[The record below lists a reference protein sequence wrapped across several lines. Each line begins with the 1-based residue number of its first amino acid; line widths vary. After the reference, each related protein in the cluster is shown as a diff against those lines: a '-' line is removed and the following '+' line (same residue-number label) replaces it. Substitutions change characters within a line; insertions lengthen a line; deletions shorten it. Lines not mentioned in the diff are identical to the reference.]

1 MKVLKNQSG
10 FSLIE
15 LMIAASIL
23 SIMALAFSGYMKN
36 VTSQQKNAQDKMD
49 LMTLSAQF
57 SSAAVDPQSIY
68 NSATQIESQT
78 SVPITSTGTT
88 STGGY
93 PTSTGGYPTSTGG
106 YPIWP
111 GDTATFDPYAVPA
124 TPFPGS
130 FNDPTTYGTPA
141 ATM

>member
-49 LMTLSAQF
+49 LMTLNTQL
-57 SSAAVDPQSIY
+57 SSSAVDPQSIY
-68 NSATQIESQT
+68 NSATQIKSQT
-78 SVPITSTGTT
+78 AGVSTGAVTSTG
-88 STGGY
+88 SA
-93 PTSTGGYPTSTGG
+93 TSTGGYPTSTGG
-106 YPIWP
+106 YPIWQYDP
-111 GDTATFDPYAVPA
+111 EAFDPYAVPA
-124 TPFPGS
+124 TPYPGS
-130 FNDPTTYGTPA
+130 FEAPVSGQ
-141 ATM
+141 TM

>member
-93 PTSTGGYPTSTGG
+93 PTSTGGYP
-106 YPIWP
+106 IWP

>member
-49 LMTLSAQF
+49 LMTLNSQL
-57 SSAAVDPQSIY
+57 SSSSVDPQSIY
-68 NSATQIESQT
+68 NSATQIKSQT
-78 SVPITSTGTT
+78 AGVSTGAV
-88 STGGY
+88 
-93 PTSTGGYPTSTGG
+93 TSTGGYPTSTGG
-106 YPIWP
+106 YPIWQ
-111 GDTATFDPYAVPA
+111 GDLEPVDAFPA
-124 TPFPGS
+124 TPGS
-130 FNDPTTYGTPA
+130 IDSPVANESYERY
-141 ATM
+141 

>member
-49 LMTLSAQF
+49 LMTLNSQL
-57 SSAAVDPQSIY
+57 SSSSVDPQSIY
-68 NSATQIESQT
+68 NSATQIKSQT
-78 SVPITSTGTT
+78 AGVSTGAVT

-106 YPIWP
+106 YPIWQ
-111 GDTATFDPYAVPA
+111 GDLEPVDAFPA
-124 TPFPGS
+124 TPGS
-130 FNDPTTYGTPA
+130 IDSPVANESYERY
-141 ATM
+141 